1 MQADLQSPRLP
12 DRPQWSYEFSLLII
26 FAILTAGLAILAALN
41 LLTDQGPMLWLKA
54 TLIGVAAGL
63 VSFSVNR
70 FAVERGAPQAARGFL
85 LAFFV
90 SISSVLIV
98 GMGLFASTYAGFT
111 INPVRE
117 LEMSE
122 FGAEL
127 STYVAEINEHVLQS
141 ERVLPVVDAAIA
153 HIKAKRDC
161 ELNAGCLNANGI
173 PGAGPTT
180 RALDGLVERAE
191 AIQSQLASAKSER
204 QQSLSTINRLLGD
217 YHSVLGESSKLLKA
231 RREQLIRITADLQ
244 QSASALK
251 EALPVVLLQ
260 AYAQELNTGVTVPS
274 RPVATDN
281 VNRMLRKHGS
291 GLERSLADLNTSDV
305 QPPRFPPLAG
315 VSSTFAYLGHFFP
328 IGVLTAAVEL
338 VLPLAL
344 WIYTLMDCRWEIFQR
359 EQNDP
364 RHSPKSQGS
373 SKSTPRRRR
382 GNQPLNQHSE
392 THQNQKET

>member
-1 MQADLQSPRLP
+1 MQADPQSPRLP
-12 DRPQWSYEFSLLII
+12 DRPKWSYEFSLLII

-90 SISSVLIV
+90 SVTSVLIV

-122 FGAEL
+122 FGGEL
-127 STYVAEINEHVLQS
+127 TTYVSKINESVLQS
-141 ERVLPVVDAAIA
+141 ERVLPVVDATIA
-153 HIKAKRDC
+153 DIKAKRDC

-191 AIQSQLASAKSER
+191 AIQNQLASAKSER
-204 QQSLSTINRLLGD
+204 QQSLATINRLLGN
-217 YHSVLGESSKLLKA
+217 YHSVLGESSRSLKA
-231 RREQLIRITADLQ
+231 RREQLIQITADLQ

-251 EALPVVLLQ
+251 EALPVSLLQ
-260 AYAQELNTGVTVPS
+260 AYAQELNTGVTVPN

-291 GLERSLADLNTSDV
+291 GLERALADLSAGDV

-328 IGVLTAAVEL
+328 IAVLTAAVEL

-344 WIYTLMDCRWEIFQR
+344 WIYTLMDRRWEIFQR
-359 EQNDP
+359 EQRDP
-364 RHSPKSQGS
+364 RRSSTS
-373 SKSTPRRRR
+373 RNTSKSDHRR
-382 GNQPLNQHSE
+382 GRGKHHANQQPQPQINK
-392 THQNQKET
+392 T